1 MLTSLSSLAPEF
13 KHALLSVACA
23 GLTCHLTFNRLEP
36 RTLLHFALLL
46 ILPPSLL
53 TVVVLPHMSGILS
66 AAPLTFAV
74 YISSLVTSIVV
85 YRLSPLHPL
94 AKYPGPMLCKVS
106 KLWFAGIAMSGKQ
119 HLYYA
124 ELHKRFG
131 DVVRIGPNELSFR
144 DVNAIVPM
152 MGSKGM
158 PKGPWWDGRVPENR
172 EVRPLL
178 ALRDPEEHARRR
190 RAWNRA
196 FSTPALKDYEALIDA
211 RISQLVDILNTKLNT
226 SVDLSKWLGWL
237 TYDIMNDVMF
247 SGGGDSMERSTNDE
261 EDETFR
267 LLGSAQPMALAMSHL
282 PWLGEL
288 YLWLPGMGQGLRAF
302 RQYARTR
309 ASERQAR
316 GSHHKDVFYHL
327 IDEAGLEPIPPSSA
341 QILSDGGLAIIAGA
355 ETTST
360 TLAHIIWFLLCNPT
374 AYRRLQAEVDD
385 PRKNTWV
392 SASQARMPYLNA
404 VINEA
409 LRLFPAVLSGS
420 QRAPLIGS
428 GGQTIGSH
436 FVPEG
441 TSAVVHTYSLHHDPR
456 YFSPFPDTFL
466 PERWLASGEQT
477 ALEPKIF
484 GEHEVIHDTRA
495 FIPFSVGPSNCVGRN
510 LAYQEMRMVVCTL
523 ISKFDMRFE
532 EGFDVNSWEENML
545 DYFVVQRG
553 SLPVVLTA
561 RSIDH

>member
-1 MLTSLSSLAPEF
+1 MHSSPSFLHLEFNHTLAIII
-13 KHALLSVACA
+13 CA
-23 GLTCHLTFNRLEP
+23 GLTCHLAFNRLEP
-36 RTLLHFALLL
+36 RFLVHFVSLLGLPPTLLAPLVF
-46 ILPPSLL
+46 
-53 TVVVLPHMSGILS
+53 PHASGILS
-66 AAPLTFAV
+66 AVALTFSV
-74 YISSLVTSIVV
+74 YFSSLVISTTV
-85 YRLSPLHPL
+85 YRISPLHPL
-94 AKYPGPMLCKVS
+94 AKYPGPLLCKAS
-106 KLWFAGIAMSGKQ
+106 KLWFTAIAMKGKQ
-119 HLYYA
+119 HLYYL
-124 ELHKRFG
+124 ELHQRYG

-196 FSTPALKDYEALIDA
+196 FSTPALKDYEILIEI
-211 RISQLVDILNTKLNT
+211 RTSQLVDCLTTKVASKK

-237 TYDIMNDVMF
+237 TLDIMNDIMF
-247 SGGGDSMERSTNDE
+247 SGGGDSMVF
-261 EDETFR
+261 EDRDDTSR
-267 LLGSAQPMALAMSHL
+267 LLGNAQPMALLMGHL
-282 PWLGEL
+282 PWISQL
-288 YLWLPGMGQGLRAF
+288 YLWLPSMGQGLRAF
-302 RQYARTR
+302 RKYAADR
-309 ASERQAR
+309 ASERKAR

-327 IDEAGLEPIPPSSA
+327 IDEAGVEPTPPSSA
-341 QILSDGGLAIIAGA
+341 QIVSDGGLAIIAGA

-360 TLAHIIWFLLCNPT
+360 TLSHIFWFLLNNPKT
-374 AYRRLQAEVDD
+374 YQRLQAEVDD
-385 PRKNTWV
+385 PKRNTWV
-392 SASQARMPYLNA
+392 PVSQARMPYLNA

-420 QRAPLIGS
+420 QRAPLVGS

-456 YFSPFPDTFL
+456 YFSPFPATFI
-466 PERWLASGEQT
+466 PERWLAPEEQK
-477 ALEPKIF
+477 ALEPTIF
-484 GEHEVIHDTRA
+484 GDHEFIHNTAA

-510 LAYQEMRMVVCTL
+510 LAYQEMRMVICTL

-532 EGFDVNSWEENML
+532 EGFDVNSWEEDML

-553 SLPVVLTA
+553 RLPVVLTP
-561 RSIDH
+561 RPS

>member
-1 MLTSLSSLAPEF
+1 MLSSLSTLPIEF
-13 KHALLSVACA
+13 KHALIIIICS

-36 RTLLHFALLL
+36 RALLHFLVLLG
-46 ILPPSLL
+46 LPPILL
-53 TVVVLPHMSGILS
+53 TPLVLPHTSGILS
-66 AAPLTFAV
+66 AAVLTFGV
-74 YISSLVTSIVV
+74 YLSSLATSILA
-85 YRLSPLHPL
+85 YRVSPFHPL
-94 AKYPGPMLCKVS
+94 AKYPGPLPCKLS
-106 KLWFAGIAMSGKQ
+106 KLWFTVIAMDGKQ
-119 HLYYA
+119 HLYYL
-124 ELHKRFG
+124 ELHQRYG

-158 PKGPWWDGRVPENR
+158 PKGPWWDGRVPESR

-196 FSTPALKDYEALIDA
+196 FSTPALKDYEVLIDA
-211 RISQLVDILNTKLNT
+211 RISQLVDILTTKIA
-226 SVDLSKWLGWL
+226 SQKPVDLSKWLGWL
-237 TYDIMNDVMF
+237 TYDIMNDIMF
-247 SGGGDSMERSTNDE
+247 SGGGDSMEF
-261 EDETFR
+261 EDRDDTSR
-267 LLGSAQPMALAMSHL
+267 LLGNAQPMALLMGHL
-282 PWLGEL
+282 PWLGQL

-302 RQYARTR
+302 RKYAADR
-309 ASERQAR
+309 ASERKAR

-327 IDEAGLEPIPPSSA
+327 IDEAGVEPTPPSSA

-360 TLAHIIWFLLCNPT
+360 TLSHIIWFLLNNPT
-374 AYRRLQAEVDD
+374 AYQRLQAEVDD
-385 PRKNTWV
+385 PKRNTWV
-392 SASQARMPYLNA
+392 AASQARMPYLNA

-420 QRAPLIGS
+420 QRAPLVGS

-456 YFSPFPDTFL
+456 YFSPFPDNFI
-466 PERWLASGEQT
+466 PERWLASEAKI
-477 ALEPKIF
+477 ALDPTIF
-484 GEHEVIHDTRA
+484 SEHEVIHNTAA

-510 LAYQEMRMVVCTL
+510 LAYQEMRMVICTL

-532 EGFDVNSWEENML
+532 EGFDVDSWEKDML

-553 SLPVVLTA
+553 RLPVVLTP
-561 RSIDH
+561 RSS

>member
-1 MLTSLSSLAPEF
+1 MFSSLLSIPLEF
-13 KHALLSVACA
+13 RHALLIVVGA
-23 GLTCHLTFNRLEP
+23 GVTSHCTFNRLEP
-36 RTLLHFALLL
+36 RALLHIL
-46 ILPPSLL
+46 ILLFLPPILL
-53 TVVVLPHMSGILS
+53 STLVLPHMSGFFS
-66 AAPLTFAV
+66 TAALTFGV
-74 YISSLVTSIVV
+74 YLSSLVTSIVV
-85 YRLSPLHPL
+85 YRLSPRHPL
-94 AKYPGPMLCKVS
+94 AKYPGPLLCKVS
-106 KLWFAGIAMSGKQ
+106 KLWFTGIAMKGKQ
-119 HLYYA
+119 HLYYS
-124 ELHKRFG
+124 ELHQRFG

-144 DVNAIVPM
+144 NVNAIVPM

-196 FSTPALKDYEALIDA
+196 FSTPALKDYEVLISA
-211 RISQLVDILNTKLNT
+211 RISQLVDILTTKAATQN

-247 SGGGDSMERSTNDE
+247 SGGGDSMKF
-261 EDETFR
+261 EDRDDTSR
-267 LLGSAQPMALAMSHL
+267 LLVNAQPMALLMSHL
-282 PWLGEL
+282 PWISDL

-302 RQYARTR
+302 RKYAVQR
-309 ASERQAR
+309 ASERKTR

-327 IDEAGLEPIPPSSA
+327 IDEAGLEPTPPSSA

-360 TLAHIIWFLLCNPT
+360 TLCHIIWFLLCNPT

-385 PRKNTWV
+385 QKRNTWV
-392 SASQARMPYLNA
+392 PASQARMPYLNA

-441 TSAVVHTYSLHHDPR
+441 TSAVVHTFSLHHDPR
-456 YFSPFPDTFL
+456 YFSPFPDTFI
-466 PERWLASGEQT
+466 PERWLAAEEQI
-477 ALEPKIF
+477 ALEPAIF
-484 GEHEVIHDTRA
+484 AENEIVHNTAA

-523 ISKFDMRFE
+523 ISKFEMRFE
-532 EGFDVNSWEENML
+532 EGFDVNSWEEEML

-553 SLPVVLTA
+553 RLPVVLTA
-561 RSIDH
+561 RPS

>member
-1 MLTSLSSLAPEF
+1 MFTSLTPISLEF
-13 KHALLSVACA
+13 RHVLLIVAAA
-23 GLTCHLTFNRLEP
+23 GLTSHLVFKRLEP
-36 RTLLHFALLL
+36 RALLHILGLL
-46 ILPPSLL
+46 IAPPILL
-53 TVVVLPHMSGILS
+53 TALVVSHMPNILS
-66 AAPLTFAV
+66 AVALTFCV
-74 YISSLVTSIVV
+74 YLASLTTSIVT
-85 YRLSPLHPL
+85 YRLSASHPL
-94 AKYPGPMLCKVS
+94 AKYPGPLLCKVS
-106 KLWFAGIAMSGKQ
+106 KLWFTWTALKGKQ
-119 HLYYA
+119 HMYYS
-124 ELHKRFG
+124 ELHQRFG

-158 PKGPWWDGRVPENR
+158 PKGPWWDGRVPESR

-196 FSTPALKDYEALIDA
+196 FSTPALKDYEVLISA
-211 RISQLVDILNTKLNT
+211 RISQLVDILTTKAASQN

-247 SGGGDSMERSTNDE
+247 SGGGDSMEF
-261 EDETFR
+261 EDRDDTTR
-267 LLGSAQPMALAMSHL
+267 LLVNAQPMALLMSHL
-282 PWLGEL
+282 PWISEL

-302 RQYARTR
+302 RKYAAQR
-309 ASERQAR
+309 ASERRAR

-327 IDEAGLEPIPPSSA
+327 IDEAGLEPTPPSSA

-360 TLAHIIWFLLCNPT
+360 TLCHIIWFLLRNPT

-385 PRKNTWV
+385 PKRNTWV
-392 SASQARMPYLNA
+392 PASQARMPYLNA

-428 GGQTIGSH
+428 GGQTIGTH

-441 TSAVVHTYSLHHDPR
+441 TSAVVHTFSLHHDPR
-456 YFSPFPDTFL
+456 YFSPFPDAFI
-466 PERWLASGEQT
+466 PERWLPSEEQI
-477 ALEPKIF
+477 ALEPSIF
-484 GEHEVIHDTRA
+484 TENEFIHNTAA

-523 ISKFDMRFE
+523 ISKFEMRFE
-532 EGFDVNSWEENML
+532 RGYDVNSWEEDML

-553 SLPVVLTA
+553 RLPVIITV
-561 RSIDH
+561 RPS

>member
-1 MLTSLSSLAPEF
+1 MLTCGIQTV
-13 KHALLSVACA
+13 LLTLICA
-23 GLTCHLTFNRLEP
+23 GLTCHSIFNKLEP
-36 RTLLHFALLL
+36 RALLHVVLLL
-46 ILPPSLL
+46 VLPPIFL
-53 TVVVLPHMSGILS
+53 TALVLPHIPGILH
-66 AAPLTFAV
+66 AALLTFAI
-74 YISSLVTSIVV
+74 YLSSLVISIML
-85 YRLSPLHPL
+85 YRLSPFHPL
-94 AKYPGPMLCKVS
+94 AKYPGPLLCKVS
-106 KLWFAGIAMSGKQ
+106 KLWFAGIAMGGKQ
-119 HLYYA
+119 HLYYSK
-124 ELHKRFG
+124 LHQRFG

-158 PKGPWWDGRVPENR
+158 PKGPCAYPFHDWWDGRVPENR

-196 FSTPALKDYEALIDA
+196 FSTPALKDYEVLVAN
-211 RISQLVDILNTKLNT
+211 RISQLVDILHTKAGAA
-226 SVDLSKWLGWL
+226 VDLSKWMGWL

-247 SGGGDSMERSTNDE
+247 SGGGDSMEY
-261 EDETFR
+261 EDRDDTSR
-267 LLGSAQPMALAMSHL
+267 LLKNAQPMALLMSHL
-282 PWLGEL
+282 PWVSEV

-302 RQYARTR
+302 RKYAAQRV
-309 ASERQAR
+309 SERKAR
-316 GSHHKDVFYHL
+316 GCHHKDVFYHL
-327 IDEAGLEPIPPSSA
+327 IDEAGVEPIPPSNA

-360 TLAHIIWFLLCNPT
+360 NLCHVIWFLLCNPVV
-374 AYRRLQAEVDD
+374 YLRLQAEVDD
-385 PRKNTWV
+385 PKSNSCV
-392 SASQARMPYLNA
+392 PASQARMPYLNA

-420 QRAPLIGS
+420 QRAPRIGS

-456 YFSPFPDTFL
+456 YFSPFPDTFI
-466 PERWLASGEQT
+466 PERWLAAEERMT
-477 ALEPKIF
+477 LEPKIF
-484 GEHEVIHDTRA
+484 GANEVIHNTAA

-510 LAYQEMRMVVCTL
+510 LAYQEMRMVICTL
-523 ISKFDMRFE
+523 INKFEMRFE
-532 EGFDVNSWEENML
+532 EGFDVNSWEEDML

-553 SLPVVLTA
+553 RLPVILKPK
-561 RSIDH
+561 SN

>member
-1 MLTSLSSLAPEF
+1 MLSSLSSLSLEF
-13 KHALLSVACA
+13 KQVVLCVILAALA
-23 GLTCHLTFNRLEP
+23 CHLTFNRLEP
-36 RTLLHFALLL
+36 RALLHFALLL
-46 ILPPSLL
+46 LLPPGLL
-53 TVVVLPHMSGILS
+53 AGCLLPHTPGILS
-66 AAPLTFAV
+66 AISLTFTI
-74 YISSLVTSIVV
+74 YFSSLLVSIVV
-85 YRLSPLHPL
+85 YRLSPFHPL
-94 AKYPGPMLCKVS
+94 AKYPGPLLCKVS
-106 KLWFAGIAMSGKQ
+106 KLWFAGIAMTGKQ
-119 HLYYA
+119 HLYYS
-124 ELHKRFG
+124 ELHRRFG

-144 DVNAIVPM
+144 DANAIVPM

-196 FSTPALKDYEALIDA
+196 FSTPALKDYEILIDT
-211 RISQLVDILNTKLNT
+211 RISQLVDILTSKIGT
-226 SVDLSKWLGWL
+226 SVDLSRWLGWL

-247 SGGGDSMERSTNDE
+247 SGGGDSMEY
-261 EDETFR
+261 EDRDDTAQ
-267 LLGSAQPMALAMSHL
+267 LLGNAQPMALLMSHL
-282 PWLGEL
+282 PWIGEL

-302 RQYARTR
+302 RKYAAQR
-309 ASERQAR
+309 ASERKAR

-327 IDEAGLEPIPPSSA
+327 IDEAGLEPTPPSSA

-360 TLAHIIWFLLCNPT
+360 TLCHIIWFLLCNPT
-374 AYRRLQAEVDD
+374 TYRRLQAEVDD
-385 PRKNTWV
+385 PKRNTWV
-392 SASQARMPYLNA
+392 PASQARMPYLNA

-409 LRLFPAVLSGS
+409 LRLYPAVLSGS

-441 TSAVVHTYSLHHDPR
+441 TSAVVHTYSLQR
-456 YFSPFPDTFL
+456 SGENFSPFPDAFI
-466 PERWLASGEQT
+466 PERWLPAEQRLE
-477 ALEPKIF
+477 LEPVIF
-484 GEHEVIHDTRA
+484 SENEVIHNTGA

-532 EGFDVNSWEENML
+532 DGFDVNSWEEDML

-553 SLPVVLTA
+553 RLPVVLKA
-561 RSIDH
+561 RSA

>member
-1 MLTSLSSLAPEF
+1 MLTSLSFLPLEL
-13 KHALLSVACA
+13 KHALLSVICT
-23 GLTCHLTFNRLEP
+23 GLICHLTFNRLEP
-36 RTLLHFALLL
+36 RSLLHFISLLA
-46 ILPPSLL
+46 LPPAIL
-53 TVVVLPHMSGILS
+53 TVFVLPHMSGILS
-66 AAPLTFAV
+66 AALLTFAV
-74 YISSLVTSIVV
+74 YISSLVISIIV
-85 YRLSPLHPL
+85 YRLSPFHSL

-106 KLWFAGIAMSGKQ
+106 KLWFAGIAMKGKQ
-119 HLYYA
+119 HLYYS
-124 ELHKRFG
+124 ELHRRFG

-144 DVNAIVPM
+144 DVNAIAPM

-196 FSTPALKDYEALIDA
+196 FSTPALKDYEILIDA
-211 RISQLVDILNTKLNT
+211 RVSQLVDILTTKIGT
-226 SVDLSKWLGWL
+226 PVDLSKWLGWL

-247 SGGGDSMERSTNDE
+247 SGGGDSMLT
-261 EDETFR
+261 EDRDISR
-267 LLGSAQPMALAMSHL
+267 LLGNAQPMALLMSHL
-282 PWLGEL
+282 PWIGEL

-302 RQYARTR
+302 RKYAAQR
-309 ASERQAR
+309 ASERKAR
-316 GSHHKDVFYHL
+316 GSHQKDVFYHL
-327 IDEAGLEPIPPSSA
+327 IDEAGLEPTPPSNA
-341 QILSDGGLAIIAGA
+341 QVVSDGALAIIAGA

-360 TLAHIIWFLLCNPT
+360 TLCNLIWFLCRNPA

-385 PRKNTWV
+385 PKRNTWGP
-392 SASQARMPYLNA
+392 ASQARMPYLNA

-420 QRAPLIGS
+420 QRAPRIGS

-441 TSAVVHTYSLHHDPR
+441 TSAVVHTYSLHR
-456 YFSPFPDTFL
+456 KSENFSPFPDTFI
-466 PERWLASGEQT
+466 PERWLPTEEQMT
-477 ALEPKIF
+477 LEPKIF
-484 GEHEVIHDTRA
+484 SENEVIHNTAA

-523 ISKFDMRFE
+523 ISKFDIRFE
-532 EGFDVNSWEENML
+532 ESFNVDSWEEEML

-553 SLPVVLTA
+553 ELPVVLTA
-561 RSIDH
+561 RSS

>member
-1 MLTSLSSLAPEF
+1 MLGSLSPLALEF
-13 KHALLSVACA
+13 KHALLTVVGG
-23 GLTCHLTFNRLEP
+23 GLLCHLVFNRLEP
-36 RTLLHFALLL
+36 RTLFHFACLLC
-46 ILPPSLL
+46 LPPILL
-53 TVVVLPHMSGILS
+53 TALVLPHASGILS
-66 AAPLTFAV
+66 AAALTFAL
-74 YISSLVTSIVV
+74 YLSSLVTSLVF

-94 AKYPGPMLCKVS
+94 AKYPGPLLCKVS
-106 KLWFAGIAMSGKQ
+106 KLWFTAAAMEGKQ

-124 ELHKRFG
+124 ELHQRYG
-131 DVVRIGPNELSFR
+131 DAVRIGPNELSFR
-144 DVNAIVPM
+144 DVNVIGPM

-158 PKGPWWDGRVPENR
+158 PKGPWWDGRVPESR

-196 FSTPALKDYEALIDA
+196 FSTPALKDYEVLIDA
-211 RISQLVDILNTKLNT
+211 RISQLVDILTKKIVSGN

-247 SGGGDSMERSTNDE
+247 GGGGDSMEIEDE
-261 EDETFR
+261 ELSK
-267 LLGSAQPMALAMSHL
+267 LLANAQPMALLMSHL

-288 YLWLPGMGQGLRAF
+288 YLWLPNIGQGLRAF
-302 RQYARTR
+302 RKYAAQR
-309 ASERQAR
+309 ASERKAR
-316 GSHHKDVFYHL
+316 GSDHKDVFYHL
-327 IDEAGLEPIPPSSA
+327 IDEAGLEPTPPSSA
-341 QILSDGGLAIIAGA
+341 QISSDGGLAIIAGA
-355 ETTST
+355 ETTGT
-360 TLAHIIWFLLCNPT
+360 TLCHIIWFLLCNPT

-385 PRKNTWV
+385 PTRNTWV
-392 SASQARMPYLNA
+392 PASQARMPYLNG

-428 GGQTIGSH
+428 GGQTIGTH

-456 YFSPFPDTFL
+456 YFSPCPDAFV
-466 PERWLASGEQT
+466 PERWLPKEEQL
-477 ALEPKIF
+477 ALEPTIF
-484 GEHEVIHDTRA
+484 GENEVIHNTSA

-510 LAYQEMRMVVCTL
+510 LAYQEMRMVICTL
-523 ISKFDMRFE
+523 ISKFDIRFE
-532 EGFDVNSWEENML
+532 EGFDVKSWEENML

-553 SLPVVLTA
+553 RLPVVLSL
-561 RSIDH
+561 RSG

>member
-1 MLTSLSSLAPEF
+1 MLSSLSSLPLEL
-13 KHALLSVACA
+13 KHALLVIVST
-23 GLTCHLTFNRLEP
+23 GLACHLIFNRLEP
-36 RTLLHFALLL
+36 RALLHFACLLCV
-46 ILPPSLL
+46 PPVLL
-53 TVVVLPHMSGILS
+53 TTLVLPHTSGIYS
-66 AAPLTFAV
+66 AATLTFGV
-74 YISSLVTSIVV
+74 YLSSLMSSLVF

-94 AKYPGPMLCKVS
+94 AKYPGPLLCKVS
-106 KLWFAGIAMSGKQ
+106 KLWFTGIAMSGKQ
-119 HLYYA
+119 HLYYC
-124 ELHKRFG
+124 ELHQRYG

-144 DVNAIVPM
+144 YVNAIVPM

-196 FSTPALKDYEALIDA
+196 FSTPALKDYEVLIDA
-211 RISQLVDILNTKLNT
+211 RISQLVDILTTKIASEN

-247 SGGGDSMERSTNDE
+247 SSGGDSMEF
-261 EDETFR
+261 EDRDDTSR
-267 LLGSAQPMALAMSHL
+267 LLVNAQPMALLMSHL

-288 YLWLPGMGQGLRAF
+288 YLWLPGIGQGLRAF
-302 RQYARTR
+302 RKYAAQR
-309 ASERQAR
+309 ASERKAR

-327 IDEAGLEPIPPSSA
+327 IDEAGLEPSPPSSA

-360 TLAHIIWFLLCNPT
+360 TLCHIIWFLLCNPT
-374 AYRRLQAEVDD
+374 AYRRLQTEVDD
-385 PRKNTWV
+385 PKSNTWV
-392 SASQARMPYLNA
+392 PASQARMPYLNA

-441 TSAVVHTYSLHHDPR
+441 TSAVVHTFSLHHDPR
-456 YFSPFPDTFL
+456 YFSPLPDAFI
-466 PERWLASGEQT
+466 PERWLSTDEQM
-477 ALEPKIF
+477 ALEPTIF
-484 GEHEVIHDTRA
+484 GENEVIHNTSA

-510 LAYQEMRMVVCTL
+510 LAYQEMRMVICTL
-523 ISKFDMRFE
+523 ISKFEMRFE
-532 EGFDVNSWEENML
+532 DGFDVDSWEKDML

-553 SLPVVLTA
+553 RLPVVLAT
-561 RSIDH
+561 RSN

>member
-1 MLTSLSSLAPEF
+1 MLTSLTFLSLEF
-13 KHALLSVACA
+13 KHALLSVICA
-23 GLTCHLTFNRLEP
+23 GLTCHLIFNRLEP
-36 RTLLHFALLL
+36 RSLLHFALLL
-46 ILPPSLL
+46 VLPPSLL
-53 TVVVLPHMSGILS
+53 TAFVLPHISGILS

-74 YISSLVTSIVV
+74 YIGSLMTSIVL
-85 YRLSPLHPL
+85 YRLSPFHPL
-94 AKYPGPMLCKVS
+94 SKYPGPILCKVS
-106 KLWFAGIAMSGKQ
+106 KLWFAGVAMKGKQ
-119 HLYYA
+119 HLYYS
-124 ELHKRFG
+124 ELHQRFG

-178 ALRDPEEHARRR
+178 ALRDPDEHARRR

-196 FSTPALKDYEALIDA
+196 FSTPALKDYEVLIDA
-211 RISQLVDILNTKLNT
+211 RISQLVDILTTKVGT

-237 TYDIMNDVMF
+237 SYDIMNDVMF
-247 SGGGDSMERSTNDE
+247 SGGGDSMQT
-261 EDETFR
+261 EDRDTSR
-267 LLGSAQPMALAMSHL
+267 LLGNAQPMALLMSHL
-282 PWLGEL
+282 PWIGEL

-302 RQYARTR
+302 RKYAAQR
-309 ASERQAR
+309 ASERKAR

-327 IDEAGLEPIPPSSA
+327 IDEAGLEPTPPSNA
-341 QILSDGGLAIIAGA
+341 QIISDGGLAIIAGA

-360 TLAHIIWFLLCNPT
+360 TLSHIIWFLLSNPA

-385 PRKNTWV
+385 PKRNTWV
-392 SASQARMPYLNA
+392 PASQARMPYLNA

-428 GGQTIGSH
+428 GGQTIGISVREGR

-466 PERWLASGEQT
+466 PERWLAPEDQKT
-477 ALEPKIF
+477 LEPRIF
-484 GEHEVIHDTRA
+484 GEFEVIHNTAA

-523 ISKFDMRFE
+523 ISKFNMRFE
-532 EGFDVNSWEENML
+532 EGFDVNSWEEDML
-545 DYFVVQRG
+545 DFFVVQRG
-553 SLPVVLTA
+553 LLPVVLTA
-561 RSIDH
+561 RSN